1 MSIVKFV
8 KAALLAAVCVVSFN
22 ATATGLV
29 SKAQS
34 ATATEISGLG
44 AADSKFVIAAPV
56 SGKATLD
63 KLAVSTV
70 GAQGKGVVVERSAY
84 CSDGCSS
91 GCSSGCSVGCSGGCS
106 VGCSIGCR

>member
-44 AADSKFVIAAPV
+44 TADSKFVIAAPV
-56 SGKATLD
+56 SERVTLN

-70 GAQGKGVVVERSAY
+70 GAQGKGAVVERSDY
-84 CSDGCSS
+84 CSTGCSTGCSS
-91 GCSSGCSVGCSGGCS
+91 GCSSGCSYGCSY
-106 VGCSIGCR
+106 GCR